1 MEPRWMSSTRRL
13 VAVAVARLVRFFG
26 FELCERREI
35 MRLRGNVANAWDR
48 LSKDVPDVVA
58 AKRSL
63 EYANKQA
70 GYLLQETETEGLVLG
85 CPSSYPRRIGS

>member
-1 MEPRWMSSTRRL
+1 MKPRWVSATGRL
-13 VAVAVARLVRFFG
+13 VTVAVCRLVRFFD
-26 FELCERREI
+26 FELCERREL

-85 CPSSYPRRIGS
+85 CTSNYPRRIGS